1 MYSRVTQLEIDTLR
15 SGVDEAVA
23 IFRERVAPL
32 LREQDGYEGAYV
44 LVTPEGKA
52 LLITFWETAEAAA
65 ATPFYGEQMAQYV
78 TLFKSPPGRE
88 RYEVAYA
95 DAPLVTSKRA

>member
-15 SGVDEAVA
+15 LGVDQAVGV
-23 IFRERVAPL
+23 FREQVAPL
-32 LREQDGYEGAYV
+32 LREEEGYQGAYV
-44 LVTPEGKA
+44 LVTPAGKA

-65 ATPFYGEQMAQYV
+65 ETPFYGEQMAKHV

-88 RYEVAYA
+88 RYEVAFA
-95 DAPLVTSKRA
+95 DAPVLAG

>member
-15 SGVDEAVA
+15 LGVDQAVGV
-23 IFRERVAPL
+23 FREQVAPL
-32 LREQDGYEGAYV
+32 LREEEGYQGAYV
-44 LVTPEGKA
+44 LVTPAGKA

-65 ATPFYGEQMAQYV
+65 ETPFYGEQMAKHV

-88 RYEVAYA
+88 RYEVAFA
-95 DAPLVTSKRA
+95 DAPVFAG

>member
-1 MYSRVTQLEIDTLR
+1 MYARVTQLEIDTLR

-23 IFRERVAPL
+23 IFRNQVAPL
-32 LREQDGYEGAYV
+32 LREQEGYEGGYV
-44 LVTPEGKA
+44 FVTPEGKA

-65 ATPFYGEQMAQYV
+65 ETPFYGEQMAKRV

-88 RYEVAYA
+88 RYEVVYA
-95 DAPLVTSKRA
+95 DSPLVTSMQV

>member
-1 MYSRVTQLEIDTLR
+1 VYSRVTQLEIDTVR

-23 IFRERVAPL
+23 IFRNQVAPL
-32 LREQDGYEGAYV
+32 LREQEGYEGGYV
-44 LVTPEGKA
+44 FVTPEGKA

-65 ATPFYGEQMAQYV
+65 ETPFYGEQMAKHV

-88 RYEVAYA
+88 RYEVVYA
-95 DAPLVTSKRA
+95 DAPLVTSMQV